1 MSCFIFSSR
10 RRHSRFALVTGVQT
24 WALPICRNGRGVQRT
39 GRGRGDNGLLKA
51 WPANL
56 AATSAGFA
64 TPDGK
69 SHAGIAIDVV
79 VPGADQLL
87 SAAAHAAAVGRPGG
101 APGTRTGD
109 RTSTRL
115 NSSH

>member
-1 MSCFIFSSR
+1 MAGGQGTAR
-10 RRHSRFALVTGVQT
+10 RRRAAALSGG
-24 WALPICRNGRGVQRT
+24 RNGRGEQRT

-79 VPGADQLL
+79 VPGAVQLL